1 MFGDSRNPNR
11 DVRTKHHIILIQMC
25 LYIHIYIFL
34 CMDVFLRKA
43 IYNLVCNIN
52 TSIFI
57 LYVRLYGRLLEDD
70 DLSLNR
76 VNGLMFMDKL

>member
-1 MFGDSRNPNR
+1 
-11 DVRTKHHIILIQMC
+11 
-25 LYIHIYIFL
+25 
-34 CMDVFLRKA
+34 MDVFLRKA